1 MSSTIP
7 VAQRKNDLSPEFDS
21 AMRTEGFSA
30 WDIET
35 DGLDFQRD
43 AIRTCQV
50 YVPGTGIEIVRVP
63 GDGKTPPR
71 LSDALSSERVFK
83 VFHHAPFD
91 LRFMRHNW
99 GVRPRNVGCTKVMS
113 KIVAPDRTSHSLAP
127 LVLAYLGIELDKSAR
142 LSDWSQDLTPEQLTY
157 AANDVLHL
165 PDLYRHLL
173 KDALNLG
180 VAELVEQSFAYLPV
194 RVETDLEGS
203 GDVFAY

>member
-1 MSSTIP
+1 MNSQVS
-7 VAQRKNDLSPEFDS
+7 VVQRQDDLSPEFDS
-21 AMRTEGFSA
+21 AMRLEGFSA

-50 YVPGTGIEIVRVP
+50 YVPGAGVEIVRVP
-63 GDGKTPPR
+63 SDGTTPPR
-71 LSDALSSERVFK
+71 LADALSSDRVFK
-83 VFHHAPFD
+83 VFHHAAFD
-91 LRFMRHNW
+91 LRFMRRNW

-113 KIVAPDRTSHSLAP
+113 KIVKPGRTSHSLAP
-127 LVLAYLGIELDKSAR
+127 LVLAYLGVKLDKSAR
-142 LSDWSQDLTPEQLTY
+142 LSDWSQELTAEQLSY

-180 VAELVEQSFAYLPV
+180 VAEYVEQSFAYLPV
-194 RVETDLEGS
+194 RVETDLRGS

>member
-1 MSSTIP
+1 MTSE
-7 VAQRKNDLSPEFDS
+7 VAVVQRQDDISPEFDS
-21 AMRTEGFSA
+21 AMRLEGVSA

-35 DGLDFQRD
+35 DGLDFGRD

-50 YVPGTGIEIVRVP
+50 YVPGAGVEIVRVP
-63 GDGKTPPR
+63 TDGTTPPR
-71 LSDALSSERVFK
+71 LADALASERVFK

-99 GVRPRNVGCTKVMS
+99 GVRPRNVACTKVMS
-113 KIVAPDRTSHSLAP
+113 KIIEPGRPTHSLAP

-142 LSDWSQDLTPEQLTY
+142 LSDWSLELTPDQLAY

-165 PDLYRHLL
+165 LDLYRHLM

-180 VAELVEQSFAYLPV
+180 VAELIEQSFAYLPV
-194 RVETDLEGS
+194 RIETDLQGS